1 MNNNINITKIL
12 LLVFL
17 CTISFSA
24 NAQKVGELFLS
35 MPDKILP
42 TLSKQQRFEMLE
54 YSKLNRRDSV
64 RNKFNEYVSIQHYD
78 SINQLITF
86 NTTKN
91 NLTETKIFEMENGSA
106 VVAVINTV
114 LQPVRLSTIQF
125 YNTTNWQPMLLFTD
139 IPTAKQWLISE
150 NTENADIDLDWLNK
164 HLGNSYLSFTFS
176 KEKPAIE
183 VENHLVDFLSI
194 EDKKIIANL
203 LSNKPLIYKL
213 SHKQFVISE

>member
-1 MNNNINITKIL
+1 MNNNIILTKTL
-12 LLVFL
+12 LFAFL

-24 NAQKVGELFLS
+24 NAQKVGDLFLS
-35 MPDKILP
+35 MPDKIVP

-64 RNKFNEYVSIQHYD
+64 KNKFNEYLSIQHYD

-91 NLTETKIFEMENGSA
+91 NLTEIKVFEMEDA
-106 VVAVINTV
+106 TPVVAIINTV

-125 YNTTNWQPMLLFTD
+125 YHLNWQPLTLFSD

-203 LSNKPLIYKL
+203 LNNKPLIYIL
-213 SHKQFVISE
+213 SHRQFVISE

>member
-1 MNNNINITKIL
+1 MNNNIIL
-12 LLVFL
+12 TRTLLFAFL

-64 RNKFNEYVSIQHYD
+64 KNKFNVYVSIQHYD

-91 NLTETKIFEMENGSA
+91 NLTEIKVFEMEDA
-106 VVAVINTV
+106 TPVVAIINTV

-125 YNTTNWQPMLLFTD
+125 YHLNWQPLTLFSD

-150 NTENADIDLDWLNK
+150 NTENAEIDLDWLNK
-164 HLGNSYLSFTFS
+164 HLENSYLSFTFS
-176 KEKPAIE
+176 KEKPAIK

>member
-24 NAQKVGELFLS
+24 NAQKVGDLFLS
-35 MPDKILP
+35 MPDKIVP

-64 RNKFNEYVSIQHYD
+64 KNKFNEYLSIQHYD

-91 NLTETKIFEMENGSA
+91 NLTEIKVFEMEDA
-106 VVAVINTV
+106 TPVVAIINTV

-125 YNTTNWQPMLLFTD
+125 YHLNWQPLTLFSD

-194 EDKKIIANL
+194 EEKKIIADL
-203 LSNKPLIYKL
+203 LADKPLIYKL

>member
-64 RNKFNEYVSIQHYD
+64 KNKFNVYVSIQHYD

-91 NLTETKIFEMENGSA
+91 SLTELKIFETENGTA
-106 VVAVINTV
+106 FVAIINTS

-125 YNTTNWQPMLLFTD
+125 YSLNQQPMTLFTNL
-139 IPTAKQWLISE
+139 PTAKQWLIPEKNGHSE
-150 NTENADIDLDWLNK
+150 IDSDWLNK
-164 HLGNSYLSFTFS
+164 HLDNSYLSFTFS
-176 KEKPAIE
+176 KIGSSIE
-183 VENHLVDFLSI
+183 VKNHLVDFLSI

>member
-1 MNNNINITKIL
+1 MNNNIILTKTL
-12 LLVFL
+12 LFAFL

-24 NAQKVGELFLS
+24 NAQKVGDLFLS
-35 MPDKILP
+35 MPDKIVP

-91 NLTETKIFEMENGSA
+91 NLTEIKVFEMEDA
-106 VVAVINTV
+106 TPVVAIINTV

-125 YNTTNWQPMLLFTD
+125 YNTNWQPMMLFTD

-150 NTENADIDLDWLNK
+150 NTENAEIDLDWLNK
-164 HLGNSYLSFTFS
+164 HLENSYLSFTFS
-176 KEKPAIE
+176 KEKPAIK

>member
-1 MNNNINITKIL
+1 MNNNIIL
-12 LLVFL
+12 TRTLLFAFL

-24 NAQKVGELFLS
+24 NAQKVGDLFLS
-35 MPDKILP
+35 MPDKIVP

-91 NLTETKIFEMENGSA
+91 NLTEIKAFEMEDTA
-106 VVAVINTV
+106 PVVAIINTV

-125 YNTTNWQPMLLFTD
+125 YHLNWQPLTLFSD

>member
-1 MNNNINITKIL
+1 MNNNIILTKTL
-12 LLVFL
+12 LFAFL

-24 NAQKVGELFLS
+24 NAQKVGDLFLS
-35 MPDKILP
+35 MPDKIVP

-64 RNKFNEYVSIQHYD
+64 KNKFNEYLSIQHYD

-91 NLTETKIFEMENGSA
+91 NLTEIKVFEMEDA
-106 VVAVINTV
+106 TPVVAIINTV

-125 YNTTNWQPMLLFTD
+125 YHLNWQPLTLFSD

-150 NTENADIDLDWLNK
+150 NTKNADIDIDWLNK
-164 HLGNSYLSFTFS
+164 HLENSYLSFTFS

-183 VENHLVDFLSI
+183 VENLLVDFLSI

>member
-1 MNNNINITKIL
+1 MNNNIIL
-12 LLVFL
+12 TRTLLFAFL

-24 NAQKVGELFLS
+24 NAQKVGDLFLS
-35 MPDKILP
+35 MPDKIVP

-64 RNKFNEYVSIQHYD
+64 KNKFNEYLSIQHYD

-91 NLTETKIFEMENGSA
+91 NLTEIKVFEMEDA
-106 VVAVINTV
+106 TPVVAIINTV

-125 YNTTNWQPMLLFTD
+125 YHLNWQPLTLFSD

-150 NTENADIDLDWLNK
+150 NTKIADIDIDWLNK

-203 LSNKPLIYKL
+203 LNNKPLIYIL
-213 SHKQFVISE
+213 SHRQFVISE

>member
-1 MNNNINITKIL
+1 MNNNIIPTKTL
-12 LLVFL
+12 LFAFL

-64 RNKFNEYVSIQHYD
+64 KNKFNVYVSIQHYD

-125 YNTTNWQPMLLFTD
+125 YNTNWQPMLLFTD

-150 NTENADIDLDWLNK
+150 KAENADIDLDWLNK

-176 KEKPAIE
+176 KEKPAIK

-203 LSNKPLIYKL
+203 LSNKPLIYIL
-213 SHKQFVISE
+213 SHRQFVISE

>member
-1 MNNNINITKIL
+1 MNNNIIL
-12 LLVFL
+12 TRTLLFAFL

-24 NAQKVGELFLS
+24 NAQKVGDLFLS
-35 MPDKILP
+35 MPDKIVP

-91 NLTETKIFEMENGSA
+91 NLTEIKVFEMEDA
-106 VVAVINTV
+106 TPVVAIINTV

-125 YNTTNWQPMLLFTD
+125 YNTNWQPMMLFTD

-150 NTENADIDLDWLNK
+150 NTENAEIDLDWLNK
-164 HLGNSYLSFTFS
+164 HLENSYLSFTFS
-176 KEKPAIE
+176 KEKPAIK

>member
-1 MNNNINITKIL
+1 MNNNIILTKTL
-12 LLVFL
+12 LFAFL

-24 NAQKVGELFLS
+24 NAQKVGDLFLS
-35 MPDKILP
+35 MPDKIVP

-64 RNKFNEYVSIQHYD
+64 KNKFNEYLSIQHYD

-91 NLTETKIFEMENGSA
+91 NLTEIKVFEMEDA
-106 VVAVINTV
+106 TPVVAIINTV

-125 YNTTNWQPMLLFTD
+125 YHLNWQPLTLFSD

-150 NTENADIDLDWLNK
+150 NTEIADIDIDWLNK
-164 HLGNSYLSFTFS
+164 HLVNSYLSFTFS

>member
-1 MNNNINITKIL
+1 MNNNIILTKTL
-12 LLVFL
+12 LFAFL

-24 NAQKVGELFLS
+24 NAQKVGDLFLS
-35 MPDKILP
+35 MPDKIVP

-91 NLTETKIFEMENGSA
+91 NLTEIKVFEMEDA
-106 VVAVINTV
+106 TPVVAIINTV

-125 YNTTNWQPMLLFTD
+125 YHLNWQPLTLFSD

-150 NTENADIDLDWLNK
+150 NTEIADIDIDWLNK
-164 HLGNSYLSFTFS
+164 HLVNSYLSFTFS

-183 VENHLVDFLSI
+183 VENLLVDFLSI

>member
-1 MNNNINITKIL
+1 MNNNIIL
-12 LLVFL
+12 TRTLLFAFL

-24 NAQKVGELFLS
+24 NAQKVGDLFLS
-35 MPDKILP
+35 MPDKIVP

-54 YSKLNRRDSV
+54 YSKLNRRDSIK
-64 RNKFNEYVSIQHYD
+64 NKFNEYVSIQHYD

-125 YNTTNWQPMLLFTD
+125 YNTNWQPMMLFTD

-150 NTENADIDLDWLNK
+150 NTENAEIDLDWLNK
-164 HLGNSYLSFTFS
+164 HLENSYLSFTFS
-176 KEKPAIE
+176 KEKPAIK

>member
-24 NAQKVGELFLS
+24 NAQKVGDLFLS
-35 MPDKILP
+35 MPDKIVP

-91 NLTETKIFEMENGSA
+91 NLTEIKVFEMEDA
-106 VVAVINTV
+106 TPVVAIINTV

-125 YNTTNWQPMLLFTD
+125 YNTNWQPMMLFTD

-150 NTENADIDLDWLNK
+150 NTENAEIDLDWLNK
-164 HLGNSYLSFTFS
+164 HLENSYLSFTFS
-176 KEKPAIE
+176 KEKPAIK

>member
-1 MNNNINITKIL
+1 MNNNIILTKTL
-12 LLVFL
+12 LFAFL

-24 NAQKVGELFLS
+24 NAQKVGDLFLS
-35 MPDKILP
+35 MPDKIVP

-91 NLTETKIFEMENGSA
+91 NLTEIKVFEMEDA
-106 VVAVINTV
+106 TPVVAIINTV

-125 YNTTNWQPMLLFTD
+125 YHLNWQPLTLFSD

-150 NTENADIDLDWLNK
+150 NTEIADIDIDWLNK
-164 HLGNSYLSFTFS
+164 HLVNSYLSFTFS

>member
-1 MNNNINITKIL
+1 MNNNIILTKTL
-12 LLVFL
+12 LFAFL

-24 NAQKVGELFLS
+24 NAQKVGDLFLS
-35 MPDKILP
+35 MPDKIVP

-91 NLTETKIFEMENGSA
+91 NLTEIKVFEMEDA
-106 VVAVINTV
+106 TPVVAIINTV

-125 YNTTNWQPMLLFTD
+125 YHLNWQPLTLFSD

-164 HLGNSYLSFTFS
+164 HLENSYLSFTFS
-176 KEKPAIE
+176 KEKPAIK

-194 EDKKIIANL
+194 EDKKIITNL

>member
-1 MNNNINITKIL
+1 MNNNIILTKTL
-12 LLVFL
+12 LFALL

-24 NAQKVGELFLS
+24 NAQKVGDLFLS
-35 MPDKILP
+35 MPDKIVP

-176 KEKPAIE
+176 KEKPAIK

>member
-1 MNNNINITKIL
+1 
-12 LLVFL
+12 
-17 CTISFSA
+17 
-24 NAQKVGELFLS
+24 
-35 MPDKILP
+35 MPDKLVP

-64 RNKFNEYVSIQHYD
+64 KNKFNEYVSIQHYD

-91 NLTETKIFEMENGSA
+91 NLTELKIFETENGTA
-106 VVAVINTV
+106 FVAIINTS

-125 YNTTNWQPMLLFTD
+125 YSLNWQPMTLFTNL
-139 IPTAKQWLISE
+139 PTAKQWLISE
-150 NTENADIDLDWLNK
+150 KNGHSEIDPDWLNK
-164 HLGNSYLSFTFS
+164 HLDNSYLSFTFS

-203 LSNKPLIYKL
+203 LSNKPIIYIL
-213 SHKQFVISE
+213 SHRQFVISE

>member
-1 MNNNINITKIL
+1 MNNNIILTKTL
-12 LLVFL
+12 LFAFL

-64 RNKFNEYVSIQHYD
+64 KNKFNVYVSIQHYD

-91 NLTETKIFEMENGSA
+91 NLTEIKVFEMEDA
-106 VVAVINTV
+106 TPVVAIINTV

-125 YNTTNWQPMLLFTD
+125 YNTNWQPMMLFTD

-150 NTENADIDLDWLNK
+150 NTENAEIDLDWLNK
-164 HLGNSYLSFTFS
+164 HLENSYLSFTFS
-176 KEKPAIE
+176 KEKPAIK

>member
-1 MNNNINITKIL
+1 MNNNNITLTKTL
-12 LLVFL
+12 LFVFL
-17 CTISFSA
+17 CAISFSA

-35 MPDKILP
+35 MPDKIIP

-64 RNKFNEYVSIQHYD
+64 KNKFNEYVSIQHYD

-86 NTTKN
+86 NTTTN
-91 NLTETKIFEMENGSA
+91 NLTEIKVFEMEDA
-106 VVAVINTV
+106 TPVVAIINTV

-125 YNTTNWQPMLLFTD
+125 YHLNWQPLTLFSD

-164 HLGNSYLSFTFS
+164 HLENSYLSFTFS

-194 EDKKIIANL
+194 EDKKIIADL

>member
-1 MNNNINITKIL
+1 MNNNIILTKTL
-12 LLVFL
+12 LFAFL

-24 NAQKVGELFLS
+24 NAQKVGDLFLS
-35 MPDKILP
+35 MPDKIVP

-125 YNTTNWQPMLLFTD
+125 YNTNWQPMMLFTD

-150 NTENADIDLDWLNK
+150 NTENAEIDLDWLNK
-164 HLGNSYLSFTFS
+164 HLENSYLSFTFS
-176 KEKPAIE
+176 KEKPAIK

>member
-1 MNNNINITKIL
+1 MNNNIIL
-12 LLVFL
+12 TRTLLFAFL

-24 NAQKVGELFLS
+24 NAQKVGDLFLS
-35 MPDKILP
+35 MPDKIVP

-125 YNTTNWQPMLLFTD
+125 YNTNWQPMMLFTD

-150 NTENADIDLDWLNK
+150 NTENAEIDLDWLNK
-164 HLGNSYLSFTFS
+164 HLENSYLSFTFS
-176 KEKPAIE
+176 KEKPAIK

>member
-1 MNNNINITKIL
+1 MNNNIILTKTL
-12 LLVFL
+12 LFAFL

-24 NAQKVGELFLS
+24 NAQKVGDLFLS
-35 MPDKILP
+35 MPDKIVP

-114 LQPVRLSTIQF
+114 LQPVRLSIIQF
-125 YNTTNWQPMLLFTD
+125 YNTNWQPMMLFTD

>member
-1 MNNNINITKIL
+1 MNNNIILTKTL
-12 LLVFL
+12 LFAFL

-64 RNKFNEYVSIQHYD
+64 KNKFNVYVSIQHYD

-91 NLTETKIFEMENGSA
+91 NLTEIKVFEMEDA
-106 VVAVINTV
+106 TPVVAIINTV

-125 YNTTNWQPMLLFTD
+125 YHLNWQPLTLFSD

-150 NTENADIDLDWLNK
+150 NTKNADIDIDWLNK
-164 HLGNSYLSFTFS
+164 HLENSYLSFTFS

-183 VENHLVDFLSI
+183 VENLLVDFLSI

>member
-1 MNNNINITKIL
+1 MNNNIIL
-12 LLVFL
+12 TRTLLFAFL

-24 NAQKVGELFLS
+24 NAQKVGDLFLS
-35 MPDKILP
+35 MPDKIVP

-64 RNKFNEYVSIQHYD
+64 KNKFNEYLSIQHYD

-91 NLTETKIFEMENGSA
+91 NLTEIKVFEMEDA
-106 VVAVINTV
+106 TPVVAIINTV

-125 YNTTNWQPMLLFTD
+125 YHLNWQPMTLFSD

>member
-64 RNKFNEYVSIQHYD
+64 KNKFNVYSDALYCWVS
-78 SINQLITF
+78 SSCASKL
-86 NTTKN
+86 
-91 NLTETKIFEMENGSA
+91 
-106 VVAVINTV
+106 AVI
-114 LQPVRLSTIQF
+114 F
-125 YNTTNWQPMLLFTD
+125 D
-139 IPTAKQWLISE
+139 
-150 NTENADIDLDWLNK
+150 
-164 HLGNSYLSFTFS
+164 
-176 KEKPAIE
+176 
-183 VENHLVDFLSI
+183 
-194 EDKKIIANL
+194 
-203 LSNKPLIYKL
+203 
-213 SHKQFVISE
+213 